1 MITLEKVL
9 GQAIQLPLEQQRI
22 LATILQHH
30 CHPMKLGDSENS
42 VEQLDFR
49 LVTKFNLVMPAEKLC
64 FVMFKIR
71 QAELAK
77 HSLPS

>member
-49 LVTKFNLVMPAEKLC
+49 NAAGLGEEIWKDIQVEDY
-64 FVMFKIR
+64 IR
-71 QAELAK
+71 MERNTWD
-77 HSLPS
+77 